1 MEGFCKF
8 NPINLYNDS
17 NNCQVLES
25 LETDLSVVRYKI
37 IMSEKIFQNIPVTS
51 KTTVA
56 TLSKGLLD
64 RKIAHR
70 YWIFLL

>member
-1 MEGFCKF
+1 MESFCKF

-37 IMSEKIFQNIPVTS
+37 IMREKIFQTFQLRAKPQ
-51 KTTVA
+51 
-56 TLSKGLLD
+56 
-64 RKIAHR
+64 
-70 YWIFLL
+70 